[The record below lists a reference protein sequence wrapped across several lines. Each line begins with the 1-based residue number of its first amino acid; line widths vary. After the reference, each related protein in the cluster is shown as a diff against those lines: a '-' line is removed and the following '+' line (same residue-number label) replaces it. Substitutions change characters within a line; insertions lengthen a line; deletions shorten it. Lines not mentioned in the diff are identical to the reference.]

1 MKKPSFY
8 FPLLILIVL
17 VGFNSCTIEKRSYQP
32 GYHVDWHN
40 ANRKSKTNTEI
51 ELNKSQE
58 AVYEEKIVVENN
70 VEKIKDFIQPDNSQ
84 EIEPV
89 FASNDENSNNI
100 EIIKI
105 TNQKKTVSSNIRK
118 EELESYES
126 LIKKK
131 TTKSSETI
139 NTNRK
144 VHWAAILGL
153 ILCIIG
159 LGLGLLIILDF
170 IPSLGFLIFCMLYST
185 IFINAGGF
193 FSLIA
198 LYVILKNPEEYR
210 GIWLIIAN
218 IIIVIFFWS
227 YYFLLIF

>member
-1 MKKPSFY
+1 M
-8 FPLLILIVL
+8 ILIVS
-17 VGFNSCTIEKRSYQP
+17 FNSCTIEKRSYQP
-32 GYHVDWHN
+32 GYYVDWHN
-40 ANRKSKTNTEI
+40 FNRKSNPNPEVLSELEQQPVCQGKLREENSVDKI
-51 ELNKSQE
+51 E
-58 AVYEEKIVVENN
+58 
-70 VEKIKDFIQPDNSQ
+70 DFNQPEVIQG
-84 EIEPV
+84 IEPV
-89 FASNDENSNNI
+89 FSSSDESLNNVELI
-100 EIIKI
+100 NF

-118 EELESYES
+118 EELESYGS
-126 LIKKK
+126 LIKEK
-131 TTKSSETI
+131 TIKSSETI
-139 NTNRK
+139 HTHRK

-159 LGLGLLIILDF
+159 LGFGLLIILDF

-218 IIIVIFFWS
+218 LIIVMFFWG
-227 YYFLLIF
+227 YYILLIV